1 MPARLG
7 HNAGPMHPASRGVR
21 YMPRYPSPR
30 CLISLTCMERIAI
43 IGSGIAGLGC
53 AHFLQHRYQ
62 LTLYEKSDYVGGHS
76 HTLSVDAEHGPVPI
90 DTGFMTYNE
99 VTYPNLSRL
108 FRELGVASRPSSM
121 SFSVQHLP
129 GELEF
134 CGSSL
139 NLLFG
144 QRRNLLRPRFWNMLL
159 QINRFNREAAAAV
172 ESSDS
177 QAGNLGEY
185 VRARNYG
192 ERFLNYYLLP
202 MSCAVWSTPPERML
216 QFPAMTLLRFFHNHG
231 FLGLHTQHP
240 WRTVLGGARSYV
252 ERLIAPFRDR
262 IHLKRAALAVR
273 RAADEVQVTDQSGH
287 TAHYDHVILA
297 CHADQA
303 LQMLPDADPQERSV
317 LGQFRYQP
325 NTALLHTDA
334 RVMPRTTRCW
344 SSWNYRVSYD
354 AHGRVAPSTIY
365 WINRLQGIDTR
376 RNYFVSINGEDTLRP
391 EQVLQRIHYQHP
403 LFDDAAI
410 RAQQELPRLNQR
422 RNRVYLCG
430 SYFRYGFHED
440 AFSSALQLSRL
451 LAEDA
456 WA

>member
-1 MPARLG
+1 
-7 HNAGPMHPASRGVR
+7 
-21 YMPRYPSPR
+21 
-30 CLISLTCMERIAI
+30 MERIAI
-43 IGSGIAGLGC
+43 IGTGIAGLGC

-62 LTLYEKSDYVGGHS
+62 LTLYEKGGYAGGHS
-76 HTLSVDAEHGPVPI
+76 HTLSVDAEHGPVAI

-129 GELEF
+129 GQLEF

-172 ESSDS
+172 TSSEP
-177 QAGNLGEY
+177 QTANLGEY

-240 WRTVLGGARSYV
+240 WRPCAVAPGAMWS
-252 ERLIAPFRDR
+252 ADR
-262 IHLKRAALAVR
+262 TISRPGIS
-273 RAADEVQVTDQSGH
+273 QSGGGGR
-287 TAHYDHVILA
+287 APRR
-297 CHADQA
+297 QA
-303 LQMLPDADPQERSV
+303 GPGHRPIRPH
-317 LGQFRYQP
+317 R
-325 NTALLHTDA
+325 AL
-334 RVMPRTTRCW
+334 
-344 SSWNYRVSYD
+344 
-354 AHGRVAPSTIY
+354 
-365 WINRLQGIDTR
+365 
-376 RNYFVSINGEDTLRP
+376 
-391 EQVLQRIHYQHP
+391 
-403 LFDDAAI
+403 
-410 RAQQELPRLNQR
+410 
-422 RNRVYLCG
+422 
-430 SYFRYGFHED
+430 
-440 AFSSALQLSRL
+440 
-451 LAEDA
+451 
-456 WA
+456 